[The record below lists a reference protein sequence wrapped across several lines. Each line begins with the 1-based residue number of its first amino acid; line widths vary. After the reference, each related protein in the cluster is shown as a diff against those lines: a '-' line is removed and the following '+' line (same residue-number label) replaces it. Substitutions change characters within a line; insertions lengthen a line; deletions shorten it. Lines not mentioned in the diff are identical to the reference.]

1 MKKLLLTVVTAAM
14 LLTACSG
21 GSKPANSNN
30 TAAESDVIKIGG
42 IIPQTGAASVYGVSA
57 EKGIKLAV
65 EEINAAGGVNGK
77 QIEWISADDKADPT
91 EAVTVYNKLVE
102 EGVVGII
109 GPVTSKPAQ
118 AVADNSQE
126 DLLPIIT
133 PTGTMASITEGVE
146 NVFRTCFTDPL
157 QGQILANFAADKLA
171 AKKVAVLRNTSNDYS
186 NGVADAFI
194 AQAQSKGLEVVAD
207 EGYGDG
213 DVDFKV
219 QLVNIQKASPDVI
232 IIPEYYEKDTAIAK
246 QIKELGITA
255 TLIGPDG
262 WDGVLASV
270 DSASV
275 DTLEGVYFTN
285 HYSVEDTSE
294 TVKNFVDAYRAKYN
308 EDPSAFSALGY
319 DTVYVYK
326 AAIEQ
331 AGSTDSAAI
340 IEALNN
346 VDLQLVTGNLK
357 FGENN
362 NPVKSASIIKIVD
375 GKYTF
380 DSVVNPE

>member
-1 MKKLLLTVVTAAM
+1 MKKLLLTVMTAAM
-14 LLTACSG
+14 LLTACGG
-21 GSKPANSNN
+21 GSNATESSKEESN
-30 TAAESDVIKIGG
+30 VIKLGG
-42 IIPQTGAASVYGVSA
+42 IIPQTGAASVYGITA
-57 EKGIKLAV
+57 ENGVKLAI
-65 EEINAAGGVNGK
+65 EEINAAGGINGK
-77 QIEWISADDKADPT
+77 QIEWVSDDDKGDPT

-102 EGVVGII
+102 EGVVGIV
-109 GPVTSKPAQ
+109 GPITSKPAQ

-126 DLLPIIT
+126 DKLPIIT
-133 PTGTMASITEGVE
+133 PTGTMASITEGYD

-157 QGQILANFAADKLA
+157 QGKILANLAADNLQ

-194 AQAQSKGLEVVAD
+194 EQAKTKGIEIVAD

-219 QLVNIQKASPDVI
+219 QLVNIQKANPEVI
-232 IIPEYYEKDTAIAK
+232 LIPEYYEKDTAIAK
-246 QIKELGITA
+246 QIKELGINA
-255 TLIGPDG
+255 KIIGPDG

-270 DSASV
+270 DAASKG
-275 DTLEGVYFTN
+275 TLEGVYFTN
-285 HYSVEDTSE
+285 HYAVDDTQE
-294 TVKNFVDAYRAKYN
+294 KVQNFVKAYKDKYG
-308 EDPSAFSALGY
+308 EDPSAFSALAY

-326 AAIEQ
+326 EAFEK
-331 AGSTDSAAI
+331 AGSTDSDAVVK
-340 IEALNN
+340 ALKN
-346 VDLQLVTGNLK
+346 VSLDLVTGKLT

-380 DSVVNPE
+380 DSVVEPE